1 MLGVTIQPHC
11 PWYDMLQTYGAPNVH
26 WCEEI
31 ICSYINNPANT
42 WTNIGYI
49 LAGIFA
55 WKLGSPNQRFTRS
68 FSLALIFTGLVS
80 GFYHA
85 TNNYLTQFFDFVGM
99 FTLVSAIICVNLLR
113 MRVTKNFSLP
123 IYFVLTTIFSLGFFY
138 AHYIFPVQFLIVI
151 GVVIIISQEVYITRI
166 IRRSLHFK
174 IFMLAMMLLGL
185 AQFFSQLDLQ
195 RIWCDPTNHFI
206 MQGHALWHLTAAI
219 ALYVYFL
226 FVRRNIEDQAA

>member
-26 WCEEI
+26 WCEEL

-49 LAGIFA
+49 IFGILA
-55 WKLGSPNQRFTRS
+55 WRLGSPNKRFTRL
-68 FSLALIFTGLVS
+68 FGFALIFTGLVS

-99 FTLVSAIICVNLLR
+99 FTLVSSIICVNLLR
-113 MRVTKNFSLP
+113 MRVTKDFSIP
-123 IYFVLTTIFSLGFFY
+123 IYLAMTTVFSLGFFY
-138 AHYIFPVQFLIVI
+138 AHYLFPVQMLIVI
-151 GVVIIISQEVYITRI
+151 AVAIIIAQEVYITRKVKKT
-166 IRRSLHFK
+166 LNFK
-174 IFMLAMMLLGL
+174 TFMSAIVLLAI
-185 AQFFSQLDLQ
+185 AQLFSQLDLK
-195 RIWCDPTNHFI
+195 RIWCEPTNHFI
-206 MQGHALWHLTAAI
+206 LQGHALWHLTAAV

-226 FVRRNIEDQAA
+226 FVRKNLDHKD